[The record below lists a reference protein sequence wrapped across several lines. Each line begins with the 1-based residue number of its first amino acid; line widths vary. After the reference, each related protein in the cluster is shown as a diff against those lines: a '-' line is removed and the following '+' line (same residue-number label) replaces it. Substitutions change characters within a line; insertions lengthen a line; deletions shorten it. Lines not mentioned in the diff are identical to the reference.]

1 MEKVS
6 APGTVDDPNAATHLP
21 LESDN
26 PDDDEDEDEDDDD
39 DDDDDASDDRPS
51 KRQKTEDEDAEADG
65 NLEDDP
71 VLALASANNGS
82 AGDPYATSD
91 Q

>member
-1 MEKVS
+1 VEKATV
-6 APGTVDDPNAATHLP
+6 PGTADDPNAATHLP

-26 PDDDEDEDEDDDD
+26 GDVDEEEDD

-71 VLALASANNGS
+71 VLALASANNGG